1 MHTIFED
8 NIISIEEIEPRI
20 LQDVQVSGDHL
31 FFANDILTHNSQ
43 INRSGMEM
51 TVDDL
56 TEAKLADSIK
66 KMFIAD
72 NLLALVSR
80 AEDRKKNIMYA
91 KSLKARDGLKDQIIT
106 LGIDYS
112 RLTIQDKGGL
122 SIQATQDI
130 DDYEENEE

>member
-1 MHTIFED
+1 MHALFED
-8 NIISIEEIEPRI
+8 EIISIEEIEPRKLKDI
-20 LQDVQVSGDHL
+20 QVDGNNL

-43 INRSGMEM
+43 INRSGMEL

-56 TEAKLADSIK
+56 TESKLADSIK
-66 KMFIAD
+66 KMFISD
-72 NLLALVSR
+72 NLIALVSR

-91 KSLKARDGLKDQIIT
+91 KTLKARDGLKDQIIT

-112 RLTIQDKGGL
+112 KLTIIDKGGL

-130 DDYEENEE
+130 DDYEENE